1 MPSST
6 PEFAREYKI
15 QNLACLLAFLRSCLL
30 ACLSV
35 RQFNIH
41 VLCPFSLYVLSCELT
56 GKLLEIKA
64 CSGTYKYNTK
74 NRTPYKDAC
83 WGFYVSSYRA
93 THLLMIWEVKRTTL
107 KCLYCISSRHRNH
120 PHSEGIFMLYLYF
133 SYKLL
138 RLACNFQCTKVLN
151 NVITTIR

>member
-1 MPSST
+1 VPSST

-15 QNLACLLAFLRSCLL
+15 LLACLRSCLRSCLLACLL

-41 VLCPFSLYVLSCELT
+41 VLCPFSLYILSCELT

-74 NRTPYKDAC
+74 YKEQDPIQRRML
-83 WGFYVSSYRA
+83 GFLCFVLSRYASTDDMGSQAYYVKVFIVYRPGTETTHTVREYLCGIYILA
-93 THLLMIWEVKRTTL
+93 TNSFAWRAFFSVL
-107 KCLYCISSRHRNH
+107 KY
-120 PHSEGIFMLYLYF
+120 
-133 SYKLL
+133 
-138 RLACNFQCTKVLN
+138 
-151 NVITTIR
+151 

>member
-15 QNLACLLAFLRSCLL
+15 LLTFLL

-41 VLCPFSLYVLSCELT
+41 VLCPFSLYILSCELT

-74 NRTPYKDAC
+74 YKEQDPIQRRML
-83 WGFYVSSYRA
+83 GFLCFVLSRYASTDDMGSQAYYVKVLIVYRPGTET
-93 THLLMIWEVKRTTL
+93 THTVRD
-107 KCLYCISSRHRNH
+107 
-120 PHSEGIFMLYLYF
+120 SEGIFMLYLYF

-138 RLACNFQCTKVLN
+138 RLACIFQCTKVLN